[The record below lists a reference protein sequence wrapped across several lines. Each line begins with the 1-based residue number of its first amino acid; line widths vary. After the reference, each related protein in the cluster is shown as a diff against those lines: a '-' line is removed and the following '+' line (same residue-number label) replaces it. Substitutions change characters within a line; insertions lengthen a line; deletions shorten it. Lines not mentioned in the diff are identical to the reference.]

1 MEENRIRGIRG
12 NPFARKRGKDFRWD
26 GTAYDPAEV
35 RLLAPCKPSKIVC
48 LGLNYRSHAEETKL
62 PIPTVPLLFLKPST
76 AVIGPEETI
85 LLPPGAKRVDYEGEL
100 GVVIGRRAKAVPEE
114 QAAGYILGY
123 TCFNDVSDRYAQK
136 HDGQWTRAKGYDT
149 FAPIGPWIETEVSPD
164 DLKIETRLNGE
175 LRQSARTSDLI
186 FSVPEILAFVSGVMT
201 LLPGDV
207 IATGTPSGI
216 GPMADGDIVEIC
228 IEGIGTLRNRVQR
241 RASSAEFQEERT
253 NARGASSGSDRS

>member
-1 MEENRIRGIRG
+1 MRIVRFELQGKVRYGVMEGPQIRGIRG
-12 NPFARKRGKDFRWD
+12 NPFARKRADDFKWD
-26 GTAYDPAEV
+26 GATYAPAEV
-35 RLLAPCKPSKIVC
+35 RLLAPCTPSKIVC

-62 PIPTVPLLFLKPST
+62 PIPSVPLLFLKPST

-100 GVVIGRRAKAVPEE
+100 GVVIGQRAKDVPEE
-114 QAAGYILGY
+114 KAFDYILGY

-149 FAPIGPWIETEVSPD
+149 FAPIGPWIETEVRPD
-164 DLKIETRLNGE
+164 DLPIETFLNGQR
-175 LRQSARTSDLI
+175 RQTGRTSDLI
-186 FSVPEILAFVSGVMT
+186 FNVSRILAFISGVMT

-216 GPMADGDIVEIC
+216 GPMADGDIVEIR
-228 IEGIGTLRNRVQR
+228 IESIGTLRNPVRKAV
-241 RASSAEFQEERT
+241 AKK
-253 NARGASSGSDRS
+253 